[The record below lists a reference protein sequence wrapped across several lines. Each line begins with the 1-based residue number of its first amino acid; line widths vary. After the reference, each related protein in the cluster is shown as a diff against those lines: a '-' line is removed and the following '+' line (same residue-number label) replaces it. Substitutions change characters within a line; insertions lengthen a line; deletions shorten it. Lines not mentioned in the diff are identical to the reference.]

1 MSTDHQ
7 LGEYLA
13 ACAERAF
20 DWSTWNCAHFCAGWV
35 QLATGRAIDWA
46 PREQARLRR
55 TFAASVAQRS
65 GLQPVAVADARVG
78 DVLLTS
84 EGALG
89 ICAGPVV
96 AVLPDGPGVAF
107 VPRALATHAWRV
119 A

>member
-1 MSTDHQ
+1 MSMDRQ

-13 ACAERAF
+13 ACAARTF

-35 QLATGRAIDWA
+35 QMATGRIIDWA

-55 TFAASVAQRS
+55 AFAESVAQRS
-65 GLQPVAVADARVG
+65 GLPPVDVADARLG

-84 EGALG
+84 AGALG

-107 VPRALATHAWRV
+107 VPISLATHAWRV